1 MSINA
6 VMAMTPAAVSAS
18 IQVTP
23 APTEPTTGDSFDR
36 RLDAA
41 HRQQRDAQPSNG
53 QDRAGSEPAPA
64 ARSGDNV
71 AQAARAPAQ
80 DKELAQ
86 DDGEDAGML
95 AAAMLALLGQ
105 RVAPPTMPAHTPVAV
120 AVPGDGD
127 AAAKAVVDGV
137 ADALDASLPTPPPT
151 GSDIGAAGGLMT
163 AAVQPERLLLSP
175 SESGTPQELAA
186 LSSAWLQPA
195 AGTTAP
201 PAAVHVLSVDSPAG
215 SPGFAQELGQQ
226 VAWLGG
232 QEIKQARIRLHPEE
246 LGQLDV
252 KVSVAHDRVDVTFA
266 VQHPAAVHAVQQTLP
281 QLDSLLAQHGLALGH
296 AEVGQQQAGGEH
308 SRGQSA
314 GGAVDGVEDDG
325 LAAIAASTPAV
336 LGLLDMFA

>member
-6 VMAMTPAAVSAS
+6 AAAMTPVAVPAP
-18 IQVTP
+18 IQVTQ
-23 APTEPTTGDSFDR
+23 APTEPATGDSFDR

-41 HRQQRDAQPSNG
+41 HRQQRDVQPSTA
-53 QDRAGSEPAPA
+53 QDYSESEPAPA
-64 ARSGDNV
+64 GRAGDNTARV
-71 AQAARAPAQ
+71 ARAPAH
-80 DKELAQ
+80 DDGPAQ
-86 DDGEDAGML
+86 DDSDHAGTL
-95 AAAMLALLGQ
+95 AAAILALLGQ
-105 RVAPPTMPAHTPVAV
+105 RVVTPVAGQAPATV

-127 AAAKAVVDGV
+127 AAVKAMVDGV
-137 ADALDASLPTPPPT
+137 AKALDASLPTPPPIA
-151 GSDIGAAGGLMT
+151 GAIGVAGGLMT
-163 AAVQPERLLLSP
+163 ATVQPERLLLSP
-175 SESGTPQELAA
+175 SDSDTSQELAA
-186 LSSAWLQPA
+186 LSAAWLQPT

-201 PAAVHVLSVDSPAG
+201 PVAAHVLTVDSPVG
-215 SPGFAQELGQQ
+215 TPGFAQELGQQ

-308 SRGQSA
+308 SRGQST
-314 GGAVDGVEDDG
+314 GGSVDGAGDDG
-325 LAAIAASTPAV
+325 LAATATSTPAA

>member
-6 VMAMTPAAVSAS
+6 AVAMTPVAVPAP
-18 IQVTP
+18 IQVTQT
-23 APTEPTTGDSFDR
+23 PTEPPASDSFDR

-53 QDRAGSEPAPA
+53 QDRVGSEPAPT
-64 ARSGDNV
+64 ARSGDNA
-71 AQAARAPAQ
+71 AQATRAPAH
-80 DKELAQ
+80 DKEAAQ

-105 RVAPPTMPAHTPVAV
+105 RVAPPTVPAHAPVAV

-137 ADALDASLPTPPPT
+137 AEALDASLPTPPPI
-151 GSDIGAAGGLMT
+151 GSDIGAPGGLMT

-175 SESGTPQELAA
+175 SESGNPQELAA

-201 PAAVHVLSVDSPAG
+201 PAAAHVLTVDSPAG
-215 SPGFAQELGQQ
+215 APGFAQELGQQ

-314 GGAVDGVEDDG
+314 GGSVDGAENDG